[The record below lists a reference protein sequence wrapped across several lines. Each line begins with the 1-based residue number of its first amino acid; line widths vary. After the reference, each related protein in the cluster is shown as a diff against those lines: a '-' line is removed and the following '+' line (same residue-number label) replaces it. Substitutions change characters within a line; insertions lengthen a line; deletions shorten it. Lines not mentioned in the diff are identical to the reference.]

1 MPLVG
6 DHLTASARKT
16 RYKQLKK
23 INFRHRVLS
32 YTKHYLMLNK
42 GLKLDTLQGGRSQH
56 LSFFWIRHRTKILS
70 HVLDTHYT
78 LLDWRAIAYE
88 NFYDGLFIYPILRTY
103 SYLHPTEELVGIK
116 LMWFDLMS
124 APVNERFVIKM

>member
-23 INFRHRVLS
+23 INFKHRVLS

-42 GLKLDTLQGGRSQH
+42 GLKLDTLQGGRPQH
-56 LSFFWIRHRTKILS
+56 LSFF
-70 HVLDTHYT
+70 
-78 LLDWRAIAYE
+78 
-88 NFYDGLFIYPILRTY
+88 
-103 SYLHPTEELVGIK
+103 
-116 LMWFDLMS
+116 
-124 APVNERFVIKM
+124 